1 MKTNSIFPDNILF
14 IYFICFFYL
23 YIVIVLYMLFG
34 IKRVN
39 ENINKLWGEFTE
51 GKLTSFELL
60 SKVAKIYGPRED
72 RNELEAEERQMN

>member
-1 MKTNSIFPDNILF
+1 MQTALVRDDKYSRHQRRE
-14 IYFICFFYL
+14 Y
-23 YIVIVLYMLFG
+23 
-34 IKRVN
+34 KRVN

-51 GKLTSFELL
+51 EKLTSFELL